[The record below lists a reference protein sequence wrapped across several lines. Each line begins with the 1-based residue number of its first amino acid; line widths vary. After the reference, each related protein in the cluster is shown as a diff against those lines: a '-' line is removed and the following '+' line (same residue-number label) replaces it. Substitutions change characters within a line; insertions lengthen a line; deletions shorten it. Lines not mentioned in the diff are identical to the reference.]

1 MSFSL
6 LNATLDYTHHLPLS
20 YETAQAANS
29 TIQIA
34 VLYGGG
40 LDSTALV
47 LYLIRLGLRPKLIWV
62 DYEQAN
68 SDAECQHL
76 EYMVETSGLDYE
88 ILMGDFSFSQ
98 SPLLTPHTPRI
109 NPKDAAYPTETISY
123 ELPIRNLVLTMQAA
137 SYMLTKPFEYNA
149 LYLGYHKEPAD
160 RPFPDATPDWFTH
173 VQNAIRSA
181 THHKDFQL
189 YAPFSNLSR
198 QEIFNI
204 GMDSYP
210 LAMMKAPTCY
220 HPNHNGAPRGVGAL
234 VEWEECGECPHCKQK
249 AAMLEHY
256 RSMKG
261 TQ

>member
-6 LNATLDYTHHLPLS
+6 LNATRDYTHHLPLP

-47 LYLIRLGLRPKLIWV
+47 LYLIRLGLLPKLIWV

-68 SDAECQHL
+68 AEAECQHL
-76 EYMVETSGLDYE
+76 EYMVETFGLDYE

-98 SPLLTPHTPRI
+98 SPLLTPHTTPI
-109 NPKDAAYPTETISY
+109 NPKGGANPAETISY

-173 VQNAIRSA
+173 VEKAIGSA
-181 THHKDFQL
+181 THCKDFQL

-204 GMDSYP
+204 GMDSDP
-210 LAMMKAPTCY
+210 HAMMKAPTCY
-220 HPNHNGAPRGVGAL
+220 HPTHHPNGF
-234 VEWEECGECPHCKQK
+234 VEWRECGECPHCKQK
-249 AAMLEHY
+249 AAMLDYY

-261 TQ
+261 SSQ